1 MFTFE
6 DYKSLTAIT
15 DCDELISAISRIPED
30 DLQAA
35 LLMTLLA
42 CAKHMEIDQELWRR
56 EHERAN
62 KAEAMLKSKFPDN

>member
-30 DLQAA
+30 DLRAA
-35 LLMTLLA
+35 LPMTLL
-42 CAKHMEIDQELWRR
+42 HVPNIWR
-56 EHERAN
+56 
-62 KAEAMLKSKFPDN
+62 